1 MFFHPAIGE
10 VRSAPYALRETFRE
24 RTFCL
29 AGRDA
34 KWHAEAKQHDFPLSI
49 LGLLLAQ

>member
-1 MFFHPAIGE
+1 MGPEMRHEKLDDFP
-10 VRSAPYALRETFRE
+10 
-24 RTFCL
+24 RTNL
-29 AGRDA
+29 LPGRGRDA